1 MARVNWDAV
10 KYDYLYG
17 AFLQDGQVRPFT
29 NKELSLKHGCK
40 ENTLNIKAGKE
51 GWGEEKKKIWSALQ
65 QRALEDKQQNMADT
79 VLEFDNTAFQI
90 AVNAVK
96 VLESKQ
102 YKKIEHTDEE
112 GNTYYEYSINTEMP
126 VLEIRRILESTEM
139 AIRIRQSMMG
149 DIRANAAE
157 DSINEL
163 VRIIQME
170 RLNNP
175 GQVIDVKKTNAG
187 RKAQEAAIDV

>member
-1 MARVNWDAV
+1 MARINWDAV

-17 AFLQDGQVRPFT
+17 AFLKDGQIRSMT
-29 NKELSLKHGCK
+29 NKEIALKHGCK
-40 ENTLNIKAGKE
+40 ENTLNIKAGRD
-51 GWGEEKKKIWSALQ
+51 GWGEEKKKVWAALQ
-65 QRALEDKQQNMADT
+65 QRAFENKQENLADT

-102 YKKIEHTDEE
+102 YKKIEHIDEE
-112 GNTYYEYSINTEMP
+112 GNKYYEYSLNTELP
-126 VLEIRRILESTEM
+126 VIEIRRILESTEM

-175 GQVIDVKKTNAG
+175 CQVIDVKQSNKG
-187 RKAQEAAIDV
+187 RKEQAVIDV